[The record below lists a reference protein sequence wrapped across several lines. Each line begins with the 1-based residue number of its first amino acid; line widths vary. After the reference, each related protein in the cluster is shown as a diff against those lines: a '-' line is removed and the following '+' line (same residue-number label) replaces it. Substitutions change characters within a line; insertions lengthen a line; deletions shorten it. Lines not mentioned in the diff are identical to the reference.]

1 MGIPLHCELC
11 HIRNIEGQNLMAR
24 DEGIL
29 ILMRRANMDT
39 FWGTYKSTVEGNL
52 VSLKRI
58 GRYVLEG
65 NVFNTPLLNWDRFLF
80 KIQWE

>member
-58 GRYVLEG
+58 RRDVLEG
-65 NVFNTPLLNWDRFLF
+65 NFSLHALLNWARFLC